1 MIGKIFITGSGYDPQ
16 LGKHVKDPY
25 LGPNPSLGAC
35 RPDVR
40 EKLSEGDHLFFITGK
55 LPNVNQYV
63 MGGFQVG
70 EKMDAITAYERF
82 PEQRL
87 HLREDGEVDGNVI
100 VDENGAQHPLD
111 HHKQKTFDRR
121 IKNYIVGTN
130 EICMETPEEIAF
142 AREQT
147 LEMLREL
154 FSRRDGKSPW
164 DIVGHLGLDLT
175 DAQIFRLREWLQSL
189 KSRT

>member
-1 MIGKIFITGSGYDPQ
+1 MAGKIIITASGYDPQ
-16 LGKHVKDPY
+16 AGKHVKDPY

-40 EKLSEGDHLFFITGK
+40 EKLKEGDHLFFITGK
-55 LPNVNQYV
+55 LRNFNQYV

-70 EKMDAITAYERF
+70 EIIDAMTAYERF

-87 HLREDGEVDGNVI
+87 HRREDGQLDGNVI
-100 VDENGAQHPLD
+100 VDASGAQHLLD

-121 IKNYIVGTN
+121 IKNYIIGTN
-130 EICMETPEEIAF
+130 EICMETPQEIAL

-154 FSRRDGKSPW
+154 FGRNGTPK
-164 DIVGHLGLDLT
+164 DIVGRFCADLT
-175 DAQIFRLREWLQSL
+175 DEQIFRLREWLQSM
-189 KSRT
+189 KRPN

>member
-1 MIGKIFITGSGYDPQ
+1 MAGKIIITAHGYDPQ
-16 LGKHVKDPY
+16 AGKHVKDPY

-40 EKLSEGDHLFFITGK
+40 EKLNEGDHLFFITGK
-55 LPNVNQYV
+55 VPNFNQYV

-70 EKMDAITAYERF
+70 EKIDAITAYERF

-87 HLREDGEVDGNVI
+87 HLREDGQVDGNVI

-111 HHKQKTFDRR
+111 HHKQTTFDWRA
-121 IKNYIVGTN
+121 KNYIVGTN
-130 EICMETPEEIAF
+130 EIRMETLEEIAL

-147 LEMLREL
+147 LEMLRAL
-154 FSRRDGKSPW
+154 FGKNGTPK
-164 DIVGHLGLDLT
+164 DIVGRFGSDLT
-175 DAQIFRLREWLQSL
+175 DAQIFRLREWLQSM

>member
-1 MIGKIFITGSGYDPQ
+1 MAGKIIITGSGYDPQ
-16 LGKHVKDPY
+16 AGKHVKDPY

-40 EKLSEGDHLFFITGK
+40 EKLHEGDHLFFITGK
-55 LPNVNQYV
+55 VPNFKQYV

-70 EKMDAITAYERF
+70 EIIDAMTAYKRF

-87 HLREDGEVDGNVI
+87 HRRDDGQLDGNVI

-111 HHKQKTFDRR
+111 HHKQSTFDRR

-130 EICMETPEEIAF
+130 EICMETPEEIAL

-147 LEMLREL
+147 LEMLRQL
-154 FSRRDGKSPW
+154 FGRNGTPKE
-164 DIVGHLGLDLT
+164 IVGRFGSDLT
-175 DAQIFRLREWLQSL
+175 DEQIFQLREWL
-189 KSRT
+189 KSMKRPN

>member
-1 MIGKIFITGSGYDPQ
+1 MAGKIIITRTGYDPEV
-16 LGKHVKDPY
+16 GKHIKDPY

-40 EKLSEGDHLFFITGK
+40 EKLKEGDHLFFITGK
-55 LPNVNQYV
+55 LQNVNQYV

-70 EKMDAITAYERF
+70 EKIDAMAAYERF

-87 HLREDGEVDGNVI
+87 HLREDGQLDGNVI
-100 VDENGAQHPLD
+100 VDGNGAQHPLD
-111 HHKQKTFDRR
+111 DHKQKTFDWR

-130 EICMETPEEIAF
+130 EICLETPEEIAL

-154 FSRRDGKSPW
+154 FGRNGTPKNIIGRFGS
-164 DIVGHLGLDLT
+164 DLT
-175 DAQIFRLREWLQSL
+175 DAQIFRLREWLHSM
-189 KSRT
+189 KGRS